1 MNSKT
6 KNVNVVEKV
15 TAPKINLGGLNGNAI
30 YTATGKV
37 ARAQHNADRHTA
49 LNGKT
54 VTEALI
60 TRQVNA
66 QDIKY
71 DVAKGF
77 ITLETS

>member
-1 MNSKT
+1 MNKENT
-6 KNVNVVEKV
+6 KKAEQ
-15 TAPKINLGGLNGNAI
+15 PKINLGGLNGKAI
-30 YTATGKV
+30 YTATGKL

-49 LNGKT
+49 LNGMT
-54 VTEALI
+54 VTDALI